1 MVNFLYILCEILI
14 IHFQNLKAKAEIAE
28 REKIIMKNELTNNKS
43 SRDTNDNAI
52 DVLGQGDTALQK
64 CVLNSSFNYRY

>member
-14 IHFQNLKAKAEIAE
+14 IRFQNLKAKAEIAE